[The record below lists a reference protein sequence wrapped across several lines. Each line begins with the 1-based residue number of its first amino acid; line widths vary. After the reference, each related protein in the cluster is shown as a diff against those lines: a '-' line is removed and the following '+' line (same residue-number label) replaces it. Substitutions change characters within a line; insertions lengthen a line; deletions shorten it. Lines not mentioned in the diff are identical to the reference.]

1 MKKQHVFAVSGVKN
15 SGKTTL
21 IERLIPLFAAENLS
35 VSVIKHD
42 GHDFVPDVPDTDSYR
57 LRNAGAQG
65 VAVFSGRRKMIIR
78 QCGEISERELMRA
91 FPDSDVIILEGFKY
105 SEYPKIEAVRRDV
118 SDGPVCDPAHLL
130 GIVTDYEPEEL
141 SKEYRHIPVYGQKE
155 TERLAEFF
163 LKDYF
168 LRQR

>member
-1 MKKQHVFAVSGVKN
+1 MKKQHIFAVSGVKN

-21 IERLIPLFAAENLS
+21 IERLIPLFAAGNLS

-57 LRNAGAQG
+57 VRSAGAQG
-65 VAVFSGRRKMIIR
+65 VAVFSGRRMMIIR

-105 SEYPKIEAVRRDV
+105 SEYPKIEAVRRAV
-118 SDGPVCDPAHLL
+118 SDGPVCDPAYLL
-130 GIVTDYEPEEL
+130 GIVTDYAPEEL
-141 SKEYRHIPVYGQKE
+141 PEEYRHIPVYGQQDAK
-155 TERLAEFF
+155 RLAGFF
-163 LKDYF
+163 LNDYF
-168 LRQR
+168 LR

>member
-65 VAVFSGRRKMIIR
+65 VAVFSGRRMMIIR

-118 SDGPVCDPAHLL
+118 SDGRSAIPLIFWESSRTMNRRSCRRST
-130 GIVTDYEPEEL
+130 GIFPYTARKRRRDWQ
-141 SKEYRHIPVYGQKE
+141 S
-155 TERLAEFF
+155 FS
-163 LKDYF
+163 
-168 LRQR
+168 